1 MKLLAA
7 RNLGDAPA
15 IKVERYAAKPARYFP
30 YDPEAPRVAARV
42 IEAILDCRS
51 SLYVDHI
58 GSTAVPG
65 CGGKGII
72 DLLVSYPAGAFF
84 VATDALDQLGF
95 QTQGGPEPFPESRP
109 MRVGAVT
116 YRGKAY
122 LVHAHVI
129 RSGDREGQDLIR
141 FRDRLRADA
150 ELVQA
155 YQVEKLSILS
165 RGITVST
172 EYSQAKS
179 EFIRGV
185 LGEVHGTK
193 PVASSRTESIAC
205 SPASQIYTAR

>member
-1 MKLLAA
+1 MPVVGQ
-7 RNLGDAPA
+7 RCEVPA

-30 YDPEAPRVAARV
+30 YDPEAPQVAARV
-42 IEAILDCRS
+42 IDAILDCRS
-51 SLYVDHI
+51 TLYVDHI

-72 DLLVSYPAGAFF
+72 DLLVSYRPGAFF
-84 VATDALDQLGF
+84 VARDALDQLGF
-95 QTQGGPEPFPESRP
+95 QPQGGPEPFPESRP
-109 MRVGAVT
+109 MRVGAAT
-116 YRGKAY
+116 HRGKTY

-129 RSGDREGQDLIR
+129 RSGDREGQELIR

-165 RGITVST
+165 SGITVSG
-172 EYSQAKS
+172 EYSKAKS

-185 LGEVHGTK
+185 LDAIHGTQ
-193 PVASSRTESIAC
+193 PVASSRTESIA
-205 SPASQIYTAR
+205 SVPASQIFLAR